1 MMSVLASG
9 GSSGSM
15 WQYVLLL
22 AKLENVREEERE
34 RGEGRFDNFIFV
46 FIFQFGVFYETPGGR
61 ASSHSLTGGLLLTH
75 SGGTV

>member
-15 WQYVLLL
+15 WQYVFLL

-46 FIFQFGVFYETPGGR
+46 FIFQF
-61 ASSHSLTGGLLLTH
+61 SI
-75 SGGTV
+75 